1 MIKMIKKKWTPQLKR
16 NDEIIYIVIRF
27 GHV

>member
-1 MIKMIKKKWTPQLKR
+1 MIKMIKKIWTPQLER

-27 GHV
+27 GRV